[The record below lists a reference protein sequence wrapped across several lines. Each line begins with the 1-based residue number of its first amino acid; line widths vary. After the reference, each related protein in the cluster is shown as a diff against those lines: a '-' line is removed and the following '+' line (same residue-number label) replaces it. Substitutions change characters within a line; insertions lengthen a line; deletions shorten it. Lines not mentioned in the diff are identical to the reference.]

1 MSRCVEIR
9 SYTLKPG
16 TGAEFHRLVVERSL
30 PLLQGWQVDV
40 VAYGPSADDADS
52 YFLIRA
58 FDSLEARAQSEAAFY
73 GSAEWRE
80 GPREAIMALIE
91 HYTTVVLPLDE
102 PAVQAL
108 RRS

>member
-1 MSRCVEIR
+1 ML
-9 SYTLKPG
+9 YPQAG
-16 TGAEFHRLVVERSL
+16 TGADFHRLVVERSL
-30 PLLQGWQVDV
+30 PLLQRWQVDV

-52 YFLIRA
+52 YYLIRA
-58 FDSLEARAQSEAAFY
+58 FDSLEARAESEAAFY

-91 HYTTVVLPLDE
+91 HYTTIVLALDE

-108 RRS
+108 RHAGGPP